1 MKLSVIIVNYNVRHF
16 LRQCLTSVVK
26 SSKNI
31 ETEIFVVDNNS
42 ADGSVEMVKKEFP
55 SVKIIANKENV
66 GFSKAN
72 NQAIKL
78 AKGEYILLLNPDTF
92 VEENT
97 FTLTV
102 NYMDKHPEVGGLGV
116 KMIDGNGD
124 FLPESKRGLPT
135 PLVAFYKLSGL
146 SRLFPKSK
154 TFNRYYLGHLDKDE
168 INEVEILSGA
178 FMMMRKSVL
187 DKIGLLDETFFMY
200 GEDIDLSY
208 RILKSGYKNVYF
220 PKTKIV
226 HYKGESTKRG
236 SLNYVVTFYKAM
248 KIFVDK
254 HYASKGNVFFFKTII
269 NFAIVFRAL
278 FAIFSRFFRKIFLPV
293 ADFALIY
300 GGYLFLLV
308 PYWEKFYLKS
318 NYPDTYLYVILPV
331 YAIIWI
337 FSLFLSGSYDSPVSL
352 KDTVKGTFLGSLLIL
367 IFYSLLS
374 ENLRFSRALILLGT
388 VWVLIVTILV
398 RILLWKLKISDYKIA
413 EYIKK
418 RVAVVG
424 KKDEF
429 EKIKALLESLNLSVD
444 FLGFIS
450 IEKNNTEVKEY
461 IGNISRISEI
471 IKMNKINEVIFS
483 AKSLTS
489 EEIIRLM
496 TELSNLEI
504 EFKTASPDGLSVI
517 GSSSVNT
524 NGEIYVVSFNSI
536 NSAKNKRLKRLFDIV
551 TSLLILIFSPL
562 LFFFQKDK
570 KKFFSNTLSV
580 LTGKKS
586 WVGFYVKKNKDV
598 EYAKIKQGIFTPID
612 KRILK
617 SLPNNVIEKIN
628 LNYAQNYSVLNDL
641 TILLKNLTNLD
652 ANE

>member
-16 LRQCLTSVVK
+16 LKQCLTSVIK
-26 SSKNI
+26 ASENI
-31 ETEIFVVDNNS
+31 ETEIIVVDNNS

-55 SVKIIANKENV
+55 SVKIIANKQNL

-72 NQAIKL
+72 NQAIKQ

-97 FTLTV
+97 FSLTLD
-102 NYMDKHPEVGGLGV
+102 YMENHPDVGGLGV
-116 KMIDGNGD
+116 KMINGNGD

-135 PLVAFYKLSGL
+135 PMVAFYKLSGL
-146 SRLFPKSK
+146 SKIFPKSK
-154 TFNRYYLGHLDKDE
+154 TFNKYYLGHLDINE

-178 FMMMRKSVL
+178 FMLIRKSVL

-208 RILKSGYKNVYF
+208 RILKAGYKNVYF

-226 HYKGESTKRG
+226 HYKGESTKKG

-254 HYASKGNVFFFKTII
+254 HFASKGNALIFKTII
-269 NFAIVFRAL
+269 NLAIVFRAL
-278 FAIFSRFFRKIFLPV
+278 FAMFSRFLRKIFLPLV
-293 ADFALIY
+293 DFSIIY
-300 GGYLFLLV
+300 AGYLFLLV
-308 PYWEKFYLKS
+308 PYWEKLHLKS
-318 NYPDTYLYVILPV
+318 SYPDTYLYVILPV
-331 YAIIWI
+331 YTFIWI
-337 FSLFLSGSYDSPVSL
+337 FTLFLSGSYDSPISI
-352 KDTVKGTFLGSLLIL
+352 KNTAKGTIIGSILIL

-374 ENLRFSRALILLGT
+374 EDLRYSRALILLGT
-388 VWVLIVTILV
+388 IWVFATTILV
-398 RILLWKLKISDYKIA
+398 RILLWKLKVDDYKIA
-413 EYIKK
+413 EYTRK

-424 KKDEF
+424 KKEEF
-429 EKIKALLESLNLSVD
+429 EKIKALLKSLNLPVD

-450 IEKNNTEVKEY
+450 IDSNDTEVKEY
-461 IGNISRISEI
+461 IGNASRISEI

-483 AKSLTS
+483 AKSLSS

-496 TELSNLEI
+496 TDLSNQGI
-504 EFKTASPDGLSVI
+504 EFKVASPDGLSVI

-551 TSLLILIFSPL
+551 TSLIILIFSPL
-562 LFFFQKDK
+562 FVFFQKDK
-570 KKFFSNTLSV
+570 GKFLNNIFSV

-586 WVGFYVKKNKDV
+586 WIGFYVVENKNPD
-598 EYAKIKQGIFTPID
+598 YARIKPGVFTPID
-612 KRILK
+612 KKILK
-617 SLPNNVIEKIN
+617 SLSPDAIEKIN
-628 LNYAQNYSVLNDL
+628 LNYAQNYSVFNDFI
-641 TILLKNLTNLD
+641 ILLNNLTKLD
-652 ANE
+652 GNE